1 MSGGVHT
8 TRKDDEYVLHLVK
21 LRMQQ
26 PAADIARS
34 FGVKSERVRTICN
47 RVLVDDIRAS
57 VKDGVETPEQVLSQ
71 YWQPQWFGQ

>member
-8 TRKDDEYVLHLVK
+8 TRQDDEYVLQLVR
-21 LRMQQ
+21 LRMEHQ
-26 PAADIARS
+26 AADIARM

-57 VKDGVETPEQVLSQ
+57 VKDGVETTEQVMAG
-71 YWQPQWFGQ
+71 YWGLTA